1 MRVLCVAF
9 ALLFAVPA
17 FAEVTRVEIL
27 SRADLTF
34 AGYEKIVGR
43 VFFTVDPKD
52 PHNAVVVD
60 LDKAPKNAAGRVE
73 FSSDFYI
80 VRPKTGG
87 NGVAIVDIVNRGG
100 KTVIRNFNRVGPTLD
115 PDVGDGFLLTRGF
128 TVVGVGWEFDL
139 PATEAPARSAA
150 VAAVGRATEDLLRIR
165 VPVATDGGAPITGIV
180 KADFTPDGPGPSRR
194 VTELPA
200 YTPVD
205 AAAADATL
213 TVRDGL
219 TAQATPVPR
228 AEWRLSGTTV
238 TMTRAFEPGR
248 IYQLSFRAANPPVA
262 GLGLAAVRDF
272 AAWIKHDPSALTKAT
287 HVYAFGS
294 SQSGRFLRTFLYQG
308 FNADERGRQVLDATI
323 VNIAG
328 AARLDLNRRW
338 ATPTIAAAQATEFPF
353 ADRALED
360 PVSRQK
366 DGLLENARAG
376 KHQPKVFYTNSDVE
390 YWSSHGRAAA
400 LVHTTPDGAR
410 DLDLPDNA
418 RAYFFAG
425 TQHGP
430 AAFPP
435 AAAGIGQQ
443 RGNPMDYWWIHR
455 SLLVALDDWVRKGTT
470 PPATAVPRIAAGT
483 LVKGSAVA
491 FPDIPGVQSPKTLSA
506 AARVPN
512 AFLAGGAGA
521 GTPIPLLV
529 PQVDADGND
538 RAGIRLPEQAVPLAT
553 YTGWNFRSTAL
564 GGTHQT
570 IPLLGSYVPFA
581 RTKAER
587 EQRRDPRPSIEERY
601 PGRDRYLS
609 LARDV
614 ANGLVRDRFLLQED
628 VDPVMR
634 RAGAHWDV
642 LMGTVTTSSR
652 R

>member
-1 MRVLCVAF
+1 MRVLCLAF

-27 SRADLTF
+27 SRADLAF

-60 LDKAPKNAAGRVE
+60 IDKAPKNAAGKVE

-87 NGVAIVDIVNRGG
+87 NGVAIVDIVNRGN
-100 KTVIRNFNRVGPTLD
+100 KTVIRSYNRVGQGD
-115 PDVGDGFLLTRGF
+115 PDVGDGFLLKRGF
-128 TVVGVGWEFDL
+128 TVAAVGWEFDL
-139 PATEAPARSAA
+139 
-150 VAAVGRATEDLLRIR
+150 GREGDLVRIQ
-165 VPVATDGGAPITGIV
+165 VPVATDGGAPITGLV
-180 KADFTPDGPGPSRR
+180 KVDFTPDGRGPSRR
-194 VTELPA
+194 ISEVPA
-200 YTPVD
+200 YTPVAD
-205 AAAADATL
+205 AAADATL
-213 TVRDGL
+213 TVRDSL
-219 TAQATPVPR
+219 TGQATTVPR
-228 AEWRLSGTTV
+228 ADWSLSGTTV

-262 GLGLAAVRDF
+262 GLGLVAVRDF
-272 AAWIKHDPSALTKAT
+272 ASWIKHDSSALTKAT
-287 HVYAFGS
+287 HVYSFGS

-323 VNIAG
+323 INIAG

-338 ATPTIAAAQATEFPF
+338 ATPTIAAAMATEFPF

-366 DGLLENARAG
+366 DGQLENARAG

-400 LVHTTPDGAR
+400 LVHTSPDGAR
-410 DLDLPDNA
+410 DLELPDNA

-435 AAAGIGQQ
+435 AAASNGQQ
-443 RGNPMDYWWIHR
+443 RPNPMDYWWIHR
-455 SLLVALDDWVRKGTT
+455 SLLVAMDDWVRKGTT
-470 PPATAVPRIAAGT
+470 PPATTVPRLAAGT

-491 FPDIPGVQSPKTLSA
+491 FPEIPGVQSPKPLTAS
-506 AARVPN
+506 ARVAN
-512 AFLAGGAGA
+512 AFITGGGGAG
-521 GTPIPLLV
+521 TVIPLLV

-538 RAGIRLPEQAVPLAT
+538 RAGIRLPEQAVPLGT
-553 YTGWNFRSTAL
+553 YTGWNFRNPSI
-564 GGTHQT
+564 GGTHQ
-570 IPLLGSYVPFA
+570 IVSLLGSYVPFA

-587 EQRRDPRPSIEERY
+587 EQRRDPRLSIEERY

-614 ANGLVRDRFLLQED
+614 ATGLVRDRFLLQED
-628 VDPVMR
+628 VDPIMR

-642 LMGTVTTSSR
+642 LMGTVTTSR
-652 R
+652 

>member
-1 MRVLCVAF
+1 MRVLCLAF

-60 LDKAPKNAAGRVE
+60 LDKAPKNAAGKVE

-80 VRPKTGG
+80 VRPKSGG
-87 NGVAIVDIVNRGG
+87 NGVAIVDIVNRGR
-100 KTVIRNFNRVGPTLD
+100 KTVIPSFNRVGAMRD
-115 PDVGDGFLLTRGF
+115 PDIGDGFLLRRGF
-128 TVVGVGWEFDL
+128 TVVAVGWEFDVARDGDL
-139 PATEAPARSAA
+139 VRISVPA
-150 VAAVGRATEDLLRIR
+150 
-165 VPVATDGGAPITGIV
+165 ATDGSTPITGIV
-180 KADFTPDGPGPSRR
+180 KADFTPDNPGPSYR
-194 VTELPA
+194 VNEVVA

-205 AAAADATL
+205 AAAADSTL
-213 TVRDGL
+213 TVRDSL
-219 TAQATPVPR
+219 TGQAAIVPR
-228 AEWRLSGTTV
+228 ADWRLSGTTV

-323 VNIAG
+323 INIAG

-338 ATPTIAAAQATEFPF
+338 ATPTIAAAMATEFPF
-353 ADRALED
+353 TDRALDD

-366 DGLLENARAG
+366 DGQLENARAG

-400 LVHTTPDGAR
+400 LVHSTPDGAR

-435 AAAGIGQQ
+435 AAAGNGQQ
-443 RGNPMDYWWIHR
+443 RPNPMDYWWIHR
-455 SLLVALDDWVRKGTT
+455 SLLVAMDDWVRKGTT
-470 PPATAVPRIAAGT
+470 PPATTVPRLAAGT
-483 LVKGSAVA
+483 LVKAGAVA
-491 FPDIPGVQSPKTLSA
+491 FPDIPGVQSAKTLTAS
-506 AARVPN
+506 ARVSNP
-512 AFLAGGAGA
+512 FLAGGAGG

-529 PQVDADGND
+529 PQVDADGNA
-538 RAGIRLPEQAVPLAT
+538 RAGIRLPEQAVPLGT
-553 YTGWNFRSTAL
+553 YTGWNFRNPSI
-564 GGTHQT
+564 GGTHQ
-570 IPLLGSYVPFA
+570 IVSLLGSYVPFA
-581 RTKAER
+581 RTKVER
-587 EQRRDPRPSIEERY
+587 EQRRDPRLSIEERY
-601 PGRDRYLS
+601 PSRDRYAA

-614 ANGLVRDRFLLQED
+614 ANGLVRDRVLLQED
-628 VDPVMR
+628 VDSVMQ

-652 R
+652 E

>member
-1 MRVLCVAF
+1 MRILCVAF
-9 ALLFAVPA
+9 ALLFAAPA

-43 VFFTVDPKD
+43 VFFAVDPKD
-52 PHNAVVVD
+52 PRNAVVVD
-60 LDKAPKNAAGRVE
+60 LDKAPRNAAGKVE

-80 VRPKTGG
+80 VRPKSGG

-100 KTVIRNFNRVGPTLD
+100 KTVIRNYNRVGTMGD
-115 PDVGDGFLLTRGF
+115 PDVGDGFLFTRGF
-128 TVVGVGWEFDL
+128 TVVAVGWEFDL
-139 PATEAPARSAA
+139 PAAGPPARSAA
-150 VAAVGRATEDLLRIR
+150 VQAIGRAAEDLVRIQ
-165 VPVATDGGAPITGIV
+165 VPVATEGGAPITGIV
-180 KADFTPDGPGPSRR
+180 RADFTADGPGPSRR
-194 VTELPA
+194 ITEVPA
-200 YTPVD
+200 YTPVAG
-205 AAAADATL
+205 AATDATL
-213 TVRDGL
+213 TVRDSL
-219 TAQATPVPR
+219 TGPATTVPR
-228 AEWRLSGTTV
+228 TEWSLAGTTV

-272 AAWIKHDPSALTKAT
+272 ATWIKHDASALTRAT
-287 HVYAFGS
+287 HVYAFGN

-323 VNIAG
+323 INIAG
-328 AARLDLNRRW
+328 AARLDVNRRW
-338 ATPTIAAAQATEFPF
+338 ATPTIAAAMATEFPF

-400 LVHTTPDGAR
+400 LVHTSPDGTR
-410 DLDLPDNA
+410 DLELPDNA

-435 AAAGIGQQ
+435 AAAGNGQQ
-443 RGNPMDYWWIHR
+443 RPNPMDYWWIQR
-455 SLLVALDDWVRKGTT
+455 SLLVAMDDWVRKGTT
-470 PPATAVPRIAAGT
+470 PPPTTVPRLSAGT
-483 LVKGSAVA
+483 LVQGGAVA
-491 FPDIPGVQSPKTLSA
+491 FPDIPGVQSPKTLTAS
-506 AARVPN
+506 ARVANP
-512 AFLAGGAGA
+512 FLAGGAGA

-529 PQVDADGND
+529 PQVDADGNA
-538 RAGIRLPEQAVPLAT
+538 RAGIRLPEQAVPLGT
-553 YTGWNFRSTAL
+553 YTGWNFRNPSI
-564 GGTHQT
+564 GGTHQ
-570 IPLLGSYVPFA
+570 IVSLLGSYVPFA

-587 EQRRDPRPSIEERY
+587 EQRRDPRLSIEERY
-601 PGRDRYLS
+601 ASRERYAS
-609 LARDV
+609 LAREV
-614 ANGLVRDRFLLQED
+614 ANGLVRDRFLLPED

-652 R
+652 E